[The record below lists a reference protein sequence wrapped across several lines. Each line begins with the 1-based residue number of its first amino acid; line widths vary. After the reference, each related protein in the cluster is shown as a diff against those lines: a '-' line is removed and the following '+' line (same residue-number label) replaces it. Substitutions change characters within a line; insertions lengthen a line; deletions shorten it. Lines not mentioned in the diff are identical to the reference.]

1 MDIIIVPL
9 VLISILVKRFVFLKN
24 LMDLDGFFF
33 ILRSRNVGSSCV

>member
-9 VLISILVKRFVFLKN
+9 VLIGILVKRFVFFKN
-24 LMDLDGFFF
+24 LMDLDVFFF